1 MAKRSKTPR
10 TSHDRLFKE
19 FLERFLP
26 DFLQIFF
33 PEEAARLDF
42 STLTFPRQEL
52 SINLPRQLLRITDVL
67 AEVKTYAGEP
77 EVIIVHIEIEGNDPK
92 PLPKRMFDYYA
103 LLRILN
109 QKVVLPIALVLAP
122 GVGGLKWR
130 LYQEQFWGRE
140 LVRFRYGQVGLR
152 ALESDQYV
160 SQGNPIAATLA
171 TLMKRG
177 QKSKAQL
184 KLEALRTVVDSS
196 LTEGD
201 KLFLINMVE
210 TYLPQQEVFDAREE
224 IMQALQELE
233 QTWMEKLLEK
243 GQQEG
248 RQEGMR
254 TLLLLMLTSKFGPL
268 PQTVVDKLSAIHD
281 MTVFA
286 DISQQ
291 LLTVATLDEITF
303 PDDQSTNGTHTN

>member
-77 EVIIVHIEIEGNDPK
+77 EVIIVHIE
-92 PLPKRMFDYYA
+92 
-103 LLRILN
+103 
-109 QKVVLPIALVLAP
+109 
-122 GVGGLKWR
+122 
-130 LYQEQFWGRE
+130 
-140 LVRFRYGQVGLR
+140 
-152 ALESDQYV
+152 
-160 SQGNPIAATLA
+160 
-171 TLMKRG
+171 
-177 QKSKAQL
+177 
-184 KLEALRTVVDSS
+184 LEALRTVVDSS

-268 PQTVVDKLSAIHD
+268 PQVVVDKLSAIHD